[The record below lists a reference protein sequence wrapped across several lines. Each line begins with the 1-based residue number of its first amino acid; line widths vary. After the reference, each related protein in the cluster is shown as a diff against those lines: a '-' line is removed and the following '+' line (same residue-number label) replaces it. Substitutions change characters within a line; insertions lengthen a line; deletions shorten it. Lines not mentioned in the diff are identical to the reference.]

1 MTGQKADAPLWESQQ
16 LVEPQLKPETIA
28 NELSDTSEEEVPF
41 NFLDTEETAT
51 RLRPL
56 AEGKWS
62 RYAANDVARSPTNKP
77 QRRHRASDIATGKRQ
92 KSHHTSHAAGKNPR
106 DSSTDSDAPLT
117 ARKKQRRS
125 SASLPAYSTT
135 SRFPPQLT
143 KKLQHPTSSSNPLT
157 QPYSPFIDPN
167 VRFSA
172 QEATRTQRSLP
183 SIAPAQQPGPI
194 VGPADSR
201 SISRPVLMV
210 PKIQHPTPSITPAVR
225 FPIIIDLMTS
235 SPEPSKTD
243 QDSAHIK
250 EEPLFAGAK
259 ARTVLLVSASNQ
271 SDKAPISVSLSLCK
285 GIDCLFATLITERG
299 LSAVA
304 RKISLISATYTWNGK
319 RHGMRKGNSDD
330 WLRFTK
336 AVRKAWDT
344 EKFDDECEIEMMLHV
359 ED

>member
-1 MTGQKADAPLWESQQ
+1 
-16 LVEPQLKPETIA
+16 
-28 NELSDTSEEEVPF
+28 
-41 NFLDTEETAT
+41 
-51 RLRPL
+51 
-56 AEGKWS
+56 
-62 RYAANDVARSPTNKP
+62 
-77 QRRHRASDIATGKRQ
+77 
-92 KSHHTSHAAGKNPR
+92 
-106 DSSTDSDAPLT
+106 
-117 ARKKQRRS
+117 
-125 SASLPAYSTT
+125 
-135 SRFPPQLT
+135 
-143 KKLQHPTSSSNPLT
+143 
-157 QPYSPFIDPN
+157 
-167 VRFSA
+167 
-172 QEATRTQRSLP
+172 
-183 SIAPAQQPGPI
+183 
-194 VGPADSR
+194 
-201 SISRPVLMV
+201 MV